1 MFSYISSSFNK
12 IINSILTSVLK
23 NGICIPKI
31 IGIIM
36 DGNRRY
42 SKKHNFKTI
51 QGHTDGMETLFNFLQ
66 WSMQFEIKE
75 LTVFAFSVDN
85 FNRNEKEINDLIT
98 LFKESFY
105 KYMQKKEKNHDLGV
119 KICIYGNW
127 SFFDEEMQKIF
138 KDIEEKTKNNNL
150 LKLNVCIGYNFTEEL
165 HHVRQSINDKAENL
179 KNEFESKLYGGY
191 NCNPDL
197 LIRTSGETRLSNYLL
212 YQCRFSMIM
221 FLDKYW
227 PELSFFDFCKI
238 LLKYN
243 YNYTSH
249 REKLKSLEKANN
261 FDILSNKY
269 N

>member
-66 WSMQFEIKE
+66 WSIQFEIKE

-85 FNRNEKEINDLIT
+85 FNRNEKEINDLIN

-105 KYMQKKEKNHDLGV
+105 KYMQSKER
-119 KICIYGNW
+119 
-127 SFFDEEMQKIF
+127 
-138 KDIEEKTKNNNL
+138 NNTL

-165 HHVRQSINDKAENL
+165 HQVRTSINDKAENL

>member
-1 MFSYISSSFNK
+1 MFSFISLSLNK
-12 IINSILTSVLK
+12 FFTSILTSILK
-23 NGICIPKI
+23 NGGYIPKS

-42 SKKHNFKTI
+42 AKKKHKQII
-51 QGHTDGMETLFNFLQ
+51 QGHTEGMETLLNILQ
-66 WSMQFEIKE
+66 WSLKFEIKE

-85 FNRNEKEINDLIT
+85 FNRSDEEVNNLLS

-105 KYMQKKEKNHDLGV
+105 KYAKSKETNTLGV

-127 SFFDEEMQKIF
+127 KFFDEEIQNIF
-138 KDIEEKTKNNNL
+138 KEVEEKTKDNNL
-150 LKLNVCIGYNFTEEL
+150 LKLNVCIGYNFTE
-165 HHVRQSINDKAENL
+165 DL

-212 YQCRFSMIM
+212 YQCRFSIII
-221 FLDKYW
+221 FIDKFW
-227 PELSFFDFCKI
+227 PELSFYDYFKI
-238 LLKYN
+238 LLKYS
-243 YNYTSH
+243 YNYPSH
-249 REKLKSLEKANN
+249 REKLKRLEKENN
-261 FDILSNKY
+261 FEILSNKY

>member
-1 MFSYISSSFNK
+1 MFSYISSSLNK
-12 IINSILTSVLK
+12 FFTSILTSILK
-23 NGICIPKI
+23 NGGYIPKS

-42 SKKHNFKTI
+42 AKKKHKQII
-51 QGHTDGMETLFNFLQ
+51 QGHTEGMETLLNILQ
-66 WSMQFEIKE
+66 WSLKFEIKE

-85 FNRNEKEINDLIT
+85 FNRSDEEVNNLLS

-105 KYMQKKEKNHDLGV
+105 KYAKSKETNTLGI

-127 SFFDEEMQKIF
+127 KFFDEEIQNIF
-138 KDIEEKTKNNNL
+138 KEVEEKTKDNNL

-165 HHVRQSINDKAENL
+165 SHVKLYINENAENL

-212 YQCRFSMIM
+212 YQCRFSIII
-221 FLDKYW
+221 FIDKFW
-227 PELSFFDFCKI
+227 PELSFYDYFKI
-238 LLKYN
+238 LLKYS
-243 YNYTSH
+243 YNYPSH
-249 REKLKSLEKANN
+249 REKLKTLEKENN
-261 FDILSNKY
+261 FEILSNKY